1 MKYYSNIEKC
11 FALNFGSQQKSN
23 GLAMYS
29 VESNLISE
37 RMSDI
42 HENEAADNCFLIFI
56 GGKYVQ
62 NLNKVMEKVETISK
76 KVGLQPLALFITL
89 ENNDDYFPFTNYAV
103 GATFPLVNTLFADHT
118 NYTLQQTLK
127 YCEAQARVRQGKAR
141 DGER

>member
-42 HENEAADNCFLIFI
+42 HENEAADKCFLIFI

-89 ENNDDYFPFTNYAV
+89 ENNDDYFPFTNYAG

-127 YCEAQARVRQGKAR
+127 YLTL
-141 DGER
+141 DL